1 VTVTVLVPASL
12 RSALEG
18 KRRVELG
25 VPAGAGVGDV
35 LQALLTL
42 YPKLARVVATEGRH
56 GHAGLTLFFEEG
68 RTRGGRSEHA
78 RVWLFAPS
86 PAQPSS

>member
-12 RSALEG
+12 RSALDG

-42 YPKLARVVATEGRH
+42 YPKLAQVVATERRH
-56 GHAGLTLFFEEG
+56 GRAGLTLFFEEG
-68 RTRGGRSEHA
+68 GTRGGRREHA
-78 RVWLFAPS
+78 RVWLFAPAAAE
-86 PAQPSS
+86 PAG